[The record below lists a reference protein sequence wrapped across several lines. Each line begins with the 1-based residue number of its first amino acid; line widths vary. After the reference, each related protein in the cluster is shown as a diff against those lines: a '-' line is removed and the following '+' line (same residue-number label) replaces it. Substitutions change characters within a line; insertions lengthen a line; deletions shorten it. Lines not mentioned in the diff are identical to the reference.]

1 MQCPN
6 CNSELTATLYE
17 EVNIHFCS
25 GCKGRLLNEQKL
37 NKIETSREK
46 SFDQSKKHSKSKSF
60 KGIRSCPSC
69 NIQMEKVKHGQFI
82 PKIIDKCPQCSN
94 IWLYQGE
101 LEDIQVAHEMYEDNL
116 NKRKKSAQS
125 QNSPNAQKSQ
135 QTGFNCPKCGV
146 AQTEGSE
153 CIQCGIIFSKYHAHM
168 VQQSN
173 HDSKTEEKMRLI
185 DDAISGT
192 TEIVIKRFKIT
203 NEYTIEAGGYYLNAY
218 ESNNGF
224 AGLLNRRWFF
234 GRAFAP
240 HSSPFEINIWDWKKN
255 HVLALK
261 RPFRF
266 YFHEVTVSD
275 AKGKKLGTIIR
286 DFSIIK
292 RKYRVLNASGL
303 QTTAIIGPIYRPWT
317 FFVTRQGK
325 EIGKITKKCSG
336 LTNLFNSLWRFSSD
350 ADTLGI
356 KFSKKLDRTSKYLL
370 LGAVFLIDSVYFDKK
385 PSKHSS

>member
-25 GCKGRLLNEQKL
+25 ACKGRLLNEQKL

-69 NIQMEKVKHGQFI
+69 NIQMEKVKYGKFS

-173 HDSKTEEKMRLI
+173 RDSKTEENMRLI

-192 TEIVIKRFKIT
+192 TEIVIKQAHEWGEILTGLETT
-203 NEYTIEAGGYYLNAY
+203 NKYTIEAGGYALNAD
-218 ESNNGF
+218 EFNNGF
-224 AGLLNRRWFF
+224 ASLITRTFL
-234 GRAFAP
+234 
-240 HSSPFEINIWDWKKN
+240 SSHRPFEINIWDWKKN
-255 HVLALK
+255 HVLGLK

-317 FFVTRQGK
+317 FFVTRQEK
-325 EIGKITKKCSG
+325 EIGKITKKWSG
-336 LTNLFNSLWRFSSD
+336 LTKEYFTD
-350 ADTLGI
+350 ADTFGV
-356 KFSKKLDRTSKYLL
+356 KFNKKLDRTSKYLL
-370 LGAVFLIDSVYFDKK
+370 LGAVFLIDFLHFEKK
-385 PSKHSS
+385 S